1 VPLGYGEASDE
12 VTERGQRRGP
22 LRSRLLLATA
32 ALALSGCTMRPA
44 SDHAK
49 QIQGVY
55 YLTFVFA
62 AVIFVVVGGA
72 IVYAAVRFRHKP
84 GDDTLPKQV
93 HGSTKVEIVWTVIPT
108 IIVAVLFVASAVT
121 LGKVDSAEANPLQVN
136 VTGFQWQ
143 WEFTYPAYHDK
154 FGHPLSIKGQTGL
167 PGEGLAKPTLGLP
180 VGQAVHFTEASP
192 DAIHSFYIPV
202 FLFKRDVIP
211 GHVNNFFL
219 TPTRTGTFAGKC
231 AELCGL
237 YHSEMLFIV
246 KIMPKDQF
254 DQWIKDQITIQNRH
268 ASACTQ
274 PQDGKVTIVAKSIQ
288 FDLTCIQVPPSPATT
303 IVFDNQDAGIQHNVD
318 IYQDPNFTQHVA
330 GATGATDTITGVTS
344 TSYSISGL
352 QPGTYYFKC
361 DIHPQMKGTYVV
373 KG

>member
-1 VPLGYGEASDE
+1 VEADDE
-12 VTERGQRRGP
+12 VTERNERRAK
-22 LRSRLLLATA
+22 LRTRLLLATTA
-32 ALALSGCTMRPA
+32 VGLTGCTMQPA

-72 IVYAAVRFRHKP
+72 IVYSAIRFRHRA
-84 GDDTLPKQV
+84 GDDSLPKQV

-108 IIVAVLFVASAVT
+108 VIVAILFVASSVT
-121 LGKVDSAEANPLQVN
+121 LGKVDSAQANPLQVN

-154 FGHPLSIKGQTGL
+154 FGNALSIKGETGL
-167 PGEGLAKPTLGLP
+167 PGQGLAKPTLGLP
-180 VGQAVHFTEASP
+180 LGQSVHFTESSP
-192 DAIHSFYIPV
+192 DVIHSFYIPV
-202 FLFKRDVIP
+202 FLFKRDVVP

-219 TPTRTGTFAGKC
+219 TPNRAGTFAGKC

-246 KIMPKDQF
+246 KILPRAQF
-254 DQWIKDQITIQNRH
+254 DQWIKDQLTIQERH
-268 ASACTQ
+268 HSACTE
-274 PQDGKVTIVAKSIQ
+274 PQDGKVQIVAKNIA
-288 FDLTCIQVPPSPATT
+288 FDVACIQLPTGPTT
-303 IVFDNQDAGIQHNVD
+303 IEFDNQDAGTPHNVD
-318 IYQDPNFTQHVA
+318 VYADADFTRHVA
-330 GATGATDTITGVTS
+330 GAASASDVITGVAQT
-344 TSYSISGL
+344 TYAITGL
-352 QPGTYYFKC
+352 QAGTYYFRC
-361 DIHPQMKGTYVV
+361 DVHPQMKGTIEV